1 MIDSKRHSLDRIDY
15 RILDILQSDA
25 RISNN
30 KLAGLVHLSPSACLS
45 RVRQLHEKGYI
56 VASRAQLDLT
66 RLCRHVIVLCTI
78 TLKDHSQKNFKNFE
92 KSVLK
97 IPELVECNK
106 ISGQFDYLL
115 RFICTDMDSY
125 HAISEKLLDGDTNIA
140 NLYSHVVLDQTKTFV
155 GYPLAYLKNI
165 P

>member
-1 MIDSKRHSLDRIDY
+1 MVDNKQHALDRIDY

-25 RISNN
+25 RINN
-30 KLAGLVHLSPSACLS
+30 NRLAGLVHLSPSACLN

-56 VASRAQLDLT
+56 LASRAQLDIS
-66 RLCRHVIVLCTI
+66 RLCHHVVVLCTV
-78 TLKDHSQKNFKNFE
+78 TLQDHSQKNFKNFE
-92 KSVLK
+92 KSILK

-115 RFICTDMDSY
+115 RFICTDLDSY
-125 HAISEKLLDGDTNIA
+125 HAISEQLLDGDTGIA
-140 NLYSHVVLDQTKTFV
+140 SLYSHVVLDQIKIFA
-155 GYPLAYLKNI
+155 GYPLSHLKRI